1 MLAQIFMVSSAGII
15 LVLGLLHLAYTY
27 DGDKLHP
34 RDNDLL
40 DRMKATSPVISRQ
53 TSMWKAWV
61 GFNAS
66 HSLGAILFGT
76 IFGYLAVQQP
86 ALLFQSYFLA
96 AAGLSVL
103 GGYLVMAKLYWF
115 EWPLLGILLA
125 FLAYVAA
132 FFLAHFH
139 SLA

>member
-27 DGDKLHP
+27 VGDKLHP
-34 RDNDLL
+34 RDSDLL
-40 DRMKATSPVISRQ
+40 DRMKATSPVISRR
-53 TSMWKAWV
+53 TNMWKAWV

-66 HSLGAILFGT
+66 HSVGAILFGT
-76 IFGYLAVQQP
+76 MFGYLAVQQP
-86 ALLFQSYFLA
+86 TLLFQSYFLGVS
-96 AAGLSVL
+96 GLATL
-103 GGYLVMAKLYWF
+103 GAYLVMAKLYWF
-115 EWPLLGILLA
+115 TRPLQGILLA